1 MNHTAL
7 KIITDSTGE
16 PVTTSEVRDHVRGS
30 TQDNSL
36 LDTQSKAARLYCENF
51 THREFMLKKMRYS
64 LEEWPRSEIELPR
77 PVNASSTSKALTVT
91 YRAQGS
97 TSFATFA
104 STNYL
109 VDTES
114 EPGRIVLKFG
124 TAWPSGALEAG
135 QSVRVDFWT
144 GATSPSGVAQSL
156 KQSILL
162 LSGHWYENRES
173 VVVGTISTVL
183 QQSLNALLSVH
194 KIPSVP

>member
-7 KIITDSTGE
+7 SVVTDSTGE
-16 PVTTSEVRDHVRGS
+16 PVTTTEVRDHVRGS
-30 TQDNSL
+30 TADNFIM
-36 LDTQSKAARLYCENF
+36 DTQSKAARIYCENF
-51 THREFMLKKMRYS
+51 THREFMLKKLRYS
-64 LEEWPRSEIELPR
+64 LDEWPRSEIELPR

-124 TAWPSGALEAG
+124 ATWPSGALEAG

-144 GATSPSGVAQSL
+144 GSTSSSAVAQSL
-156 KQSILL
+156 KQGILL

-173 VVVGTISTVL
+173 VVVGTISTTL

-194 KIPSVP
+194 RLPSVP